1 MDLVLLDSHE
11 PLSAAVVE
19 KIFTGCRDILS
30 FTFLEIFDRVVGTFL
45 TGSVFLLVIGDFATS
60 LHNYTYIYIHMSSGF
75 KSTLVDLCSD
85 PHSFEGTLLSG
96 GWDHFSDSW

>member
-1 MDLVLLDSHE
+1 MTYRFLQLCTNIPSVSCNILAQIRGGWDVDLVLLDSHE

-60 LHNYTYIYIHMSSGF
+60 LH
-75 KSTLVDLCSD
+75 
-85 PHSFEGTLLSG
+85 
-96 GWDHFSDSW
+96 W